1 MYCNVKFCNL
11 LDSTIVHNKVYE
23 STQIEPNHCHRKV
36 AKKKKAFDYADDAPL
51 FFLSADKKVST
62 CILFFRL

>member
-36 AKKKKAFDYADDAPL
+36 AKKKKVFDYADDAPL
-51 FFLSADKKVST
+51 FFFVS
-62 CILFFRL
+62 R